1 MRLGLRSK
9 LLPTLLKTKFPC
21 RVSSGR
27 SQCRQY
33 RGDRNAGKIRAAG
46 AKFQTI
52 WYNQT
57 ASSNNFQ

>member
-1 MRLGLRSK
+1 MQR
-9 LLPTLLKTKFPC
+9 KF
-21 RVSSGR
+21 RAIAMQAISGR

-33 RGDRNAGKIRAAG
+33 RGDRNPGNIGAAG